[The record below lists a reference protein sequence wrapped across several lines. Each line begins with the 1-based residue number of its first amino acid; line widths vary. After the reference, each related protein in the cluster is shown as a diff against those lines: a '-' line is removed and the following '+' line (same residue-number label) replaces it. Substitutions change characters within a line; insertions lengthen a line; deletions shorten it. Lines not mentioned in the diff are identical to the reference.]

1 MRFPHFISS
10 RFARAQAVRATG
22 SKSIALEKRMTV
34 LAAAPAAFAI
44 QPSAIPDTGKVTKA
58 PVGSTVTIESTGKFG
73 DRYQNYFRVGEDGK
87 LDFVDQ
93 VRESSN

>member
-1 MRFPHFISS
+1 MNKI
-10 RFARAQAVRATG
+10 FASA
-22 SKSIALEKRMTV
+22 ALVSV

-44 QPSAIPDTGKVTKA
+44 QPSAIPETGTFNKA